1 MNRIKVSHSML
12 IQAQLYI
19 RSLPKMKKQ
28 PWERL
33 FPRASVAALDLLEKL
48 LTFDPAA
55 RMPVEEALAHP
66 YLEAYHDE
74 NDEVKG

>member
-1 MNRIKVSHSML
+1 
-12 IQAQLYI
+12 
-19 RSLPKMKKQ
+19 MKKQ

-33 FPRASVAALDLLEKL
+33 YPRASANAIDLLEKL

-55 RMPVEEALAHP
+55 RITVEEALAHP

-74 NDEVKG
+74 NDEVSVASSMVVLSTSHGN